1 MDQQQIWVWL
11 SCGKVRG
18 FLDLAQPLLSRAAL
32 EGDLEEDVFD
42 EVQIL
47 PSWHPVQMLSMSSYK
62 YMKKI
67 QEGFYLVF
75 PGYLASFLE
84 VFSCSLHFCAVH
96 FLTLFLLLSGS
107 ISPLC
112 ISLPSPA
119 QLTRGQISF
128 HGLKGSPLRK
138 KKKKTV
144 VHTQ

>member
-1 MDQQQIWVWL
+1 
-11 SCGKVRG
+11 
-18 FLDLAQPLLSRAAL
+18 
-32 EGDLEEDVFD
+32 
-42 EVQIL
+42 
-47 PSWHPVQMLSMSSYK
+47 MSSYK

-84 VFSCSLHFCAVH
+84 VFSCSVHFCAVH

-107 ISPLC
+107 ISPPC

-128 HGLKGSPLRK
+128 HDLKGSPLRK
-138 KKKKTV
+138 KKTTKNCCAHAINAQVQFSCSRQSRALTFTRCSIAV
-144 VHTQ
+144 NPEEEVERGEGRPSSWRPL